1 MTITI
6 DQAFVTEYR
15 DMLIHEA
22 QQGDT
27 RLRAYVNEVSSNAE
41 TYTRDILE
49 KVDTDGMTDLET
61 GYTASL
67 GMFKKSG
74 RRRATQYFD
83 DTWHR
88 RSSTPDT
95 FNHTMTV
102 EQEDKVKMLIDPV
115 NSYREAQMKLV
126 RRFWDRLIIEAATG
140 DVTEDGST
148 VSFPSGQIVGDGT
161 AKISF
166 SYVQQV
172 QEKFMEDEIMMD
184 MPKVA
189 VVSPVQVRQL
199 MALTTATSSDYVSAK
214 ALQDLNQYGVVPNWM
229 GFTWIVSNY
238 LEAPATGEIYCL
250 FMTGKAIDLI
260 VNSNVEAII
269 DRNPDRSYMWQA
281 FIEVT
286 AHALRV
292 EDEQIVVG
300 HFLDSDS

>member
-6 DQAFVTEYR
+6 DRAFVTEYK
-15 DMLIHEA
+15 DMLIYEA
-22 QQGDT
+22 QQGET
-27 RLRAYVNEVSSNAE
+27 RLRSRVNEVSSNAE
-41 TYTRDILE
+41 TYTRDILD
-49 KVDTDGMTDLET
+49 KVDTDGLTGLET

-102 EQEDKVKMLIDPV
+102 ENEDKVKMLIDPV
-115 NSYREAQMKLV
+115 NSYREAQSKLV
-126 RRFWDRLIIEAATG
+126 RRFWDRLIIEAATA
-140 DVTEDGST
+140 DVTEDGAT
-148 VSFPSGQIVGDGT
+148 VSFPSAQIVGDGT
-161 AKISF
+161 GAISF
-166 SYVQQV
+166 TFVQQV

-184 MPKVA
+184 MPKIA
-189 VVSPVQVRQL
+189 VISPVQVRQL
-199 MALTTATSSDYVSAK
+199 MALTQATSSDYVNAQ
-214 ALQDLNQYGVVPNWM
+214 ALQNLNEFGIVPSWM

-250 FMTGKAIDLI
+250 FMTNKAIDLI
-260 VNSNVEAII
+260 INSDVEVII
-269 DRNPDRSYMWQA
+269 DRNQDLSYMWQV
-281 FIEVT
+281 FVELT

-300 HFLDSDS
+300 HFLDS

>member
-6 DQAFVTEYR
+6 DRAFVTEYK

-22 QQGDT
+22 QQGET
-27 RLRAYVNEVSSNAE
+27 RLRSRVNEVSSNAE

-61 GYTASL
+61 GYSASL

-74 RRRATQYFD
+74 RRRATQYYD

-102 EQEDKVKMLIDPV
+102 ENEDKVKMLIDPV
-115 NSYREAQMKLV
+115 NSYREAQSKLV
-126 RRFWDRLIIEAATG
+126 RRFWDRLIIEAATA

-161 AKISF
+161 AAISF
-166 SYVQQV
+166 TLVQQIQ
-172 QEKFMEDEIMMD
+172 QEFMEDEIMMD
-184 MPKVA
+184 MPKIA
-189 VVSPVQVRQL
+189 VISPLQVRQL
-199 MALTTATSSDYVSAK
+199 MALTQATSSDYVNAQ
-214 ALQDLNQYGVVPNWM
+214 ALQNLNQFGIVPSWM

-250 FMTGKAIDLI
+250 FMTNKAIDLVI
-260 VNSNVEAII
+260 NSDVEVII
-269 DRNPDRSYMWQA
+269 DRNQDLSYMWQV
-281 FIEVT
+281 FVELT

-300 HFLDSDS
+300 HFLNT